1 MIKKAFSF
9 QPKSSTVPRLSLRT
23 TYGSEALWGA
33 YSLSLLCSLLSV
45 AGLEDGI
52 DDISKM
58 KKSVQGNIIF
68 IFDVRLENAIFFY
81 CYLMWLVIS

>member
-1 MIKKAFSF
+1 M
-9 QPKSSTVPRLSLRT
+9 
-23 TYGSEALWGA
+23 
-33 YSLSLLCSLLSV
+33 